1 MILSLG
7 YLLEKRMAT
16 LVFLLENSMDRG
28 AWRATVQ
35 GVAES
40 DLTEQI
46 SLHFS
51 SLHKNGQTDKNI
63 SVKMSEIKNNNSC
76 TA

>member
-1 MILSLG
+1 
-7 YLLEKRMAT
+7 
-16 LVFLLENSMDRG
+16 MDRG
-28 AWRATVQ
+28 AWWATVQ

-40 DLTEQI
+40 DLTEQL

-51 SLHKNGQTDKNI
+51 SLHKNGQTDKNM
-63 SVKMSEIKNNNSC
+63 SVEMSEIKNNNSC